1 MPVNRRRARMRI
13 VDPGCSVR
21 SARVFSS
28 PVKHMLDRRKL
39 LTAGPQ
45 TTVFDASQQMMTQSA
60 GAVLVIQDERLIG
73 IFTERDAVFRVIAQ
87 GRDARTTV
95 LADVMTP
102 SPKTIDSSHSFGYAM
117 LLMHENGFRH
127 LPVMEKGKP
136 VGIVSARNALD
147 PDLEEFVSE
156 SRRRKYLR
164 ESR

>member
-1 MPVNRRRARMRI
+1 
-13 VDPGCSVR
+13 
-21 SARVFSS
+21 
-28 PVKHMLDRRKL
+28 MLDRRKL
-39 LTAGPQ
+39 LTAAPQ
-45 TTVFDASQQMMTQSA
+45 ATVFDASQQMMAQGS
-60 GAVLVIQDERLIG
+60 GAVLVIQDGRLIG

-95 LADVMTP
+95 LGDVMTP

-127 LPVMEKGKP
+127 LPVMEDGKP

-164 ESR
+164 ESG

>member
-1 MPVNRRRARMRI
+1 MRI
-13 VDPGCSVR
+13 VGPGCRVR

-28 PVKHMLDRRKL
+28 PVKHLLDRRKL
-39 LTAGPQ
+39 LTADPQ
-45 TTVFDASQQMMTQSA
+45 STVFDASQQMMAQSA
-60 GAVLVIQDERLIG
+60 GAVLVIQDERLLG

-127 LPVMEKGKP
+127 LPVMEKGKAI
-136 VGIVSARNALD
+136 GIVSARNALD

-156 SRRRKYLR
+156 SRRRKHLR
-164 ESR
+164 ESG

>member
-1 MPVNRRRARMRI
+1 
-13 VDPGCSVR
+13 
-21 SARVFSS
+21 
-28 PVKHMLDRRKL
+28 MLDQRKL
-39 LTAGPQ
+39 LTAAPQ
-45 TTVFDASQQMMTQSA
+45 TTVFDASQQMMAQGS

-95 LADVMTP
+95 LGDVMTP
-102 SPKTIDSSHSFGYAM
+102 SPKTIDSNHSFGYAM

-127 LPVMEKGKP
+127 LPVMENGKP

-156 SRRRKYLR
+156 SQRRKYLR
-164 ESR
+164 ESG